1 MTRSLDPVVPLA
13 VARLDSGGRLVD
25 AEPRLRLLNDRA
37 GGGIGA
43 PLALPGVAAIAALA
57 QRLGI
62 AVSRAAVAADGEEE
76 LDLWVRAGPERGGVR
91 LEVSGWRARPAW
103 RPMAAPDRDADFLR
117 ASSDWLWETDAA
129 LRLTFV
135 SPDAAARHGFDLHA
149 LLGQPITRLFAL
161 ARDETGQLPIHSAIA
176 ARARFDG
183 QHAELRGTGRMVRL
197 DATPRSDPAG
207 RFAGFAGAAHFL
219 ETDRAPADGGEAR
232 PLSHAGA
239 SAFPPAFGRRLERA
253 LRTPLARIIANAEA
267 IRAQI
272 EGPIRGDYAAY
283 AADIGVAGRHLLG
296 LVEDLVELHAI
307 DHPDF
312 ATLPEAI
319 DLADVARRAAGLVG
333 LQAARAGV
341 RIDGPDAAI
350 VLPVRG
356 EFRRTLQI
364 LVNLLGNAIRY
375 SPEGGTVWLRAERE
389 GEMAC
394 VIVADQGKGI
404 APDEHARIFEKF
416 ARVDPGEPGGSG
428 LGLYIARRLARAM
441 HGDLIVDS
449 APGQGARFVLMLPLR
464 EGVERPSPPAGAPA

>member
-13 VARLDSGGRLVD
+13 VARLDSDGRLVD
-25 AEPRLRLLNDRA
+25 AEPRLRALNDRA
-37 GGGIGA
+37 GGSLGA

-57 QRLGI
+57 HRLGI

-91 LEVSGWRARPAW
+91 LEVSGWRPRPAW
-103 RPMAAPDRDADFLR
+103 RPSATPDRDGDFLR
-117 ASSDWLWETDAA
+117 AGSDWLWETDAA

-135 SPDAAARHGFDLHA
+135 SPDAAARHGFDLRA

-161 ARDETGQLPIHSAIA
+161 ARDETGQLPIHSAIT

-183 QHAELRGTGRMVRL
+183 QQAEIRGTGRMVRL
-197 DATPRSDPAG
+197 DATPRRDPAG
-207 RFAGFAGAAHFL
+207 RFAGFVGAAHL
-219 ETDRAPADGGEAR
+219 LDPESALADGGGMQPPSQR
-232 PLSHAGA
+232 GA
-239 SAFPPAFGRRLERA
+239 SAFPRAFGRRLERA
-253 LRTPLARIIANAEA
+253 LRAPLARIIANAES
-267 IRAQI
+267 IRAQTD
-272 EGPIRGDYAAY
+272 GPVRGDYAAY
-283 AADIGVAGRHLLG
+283 AADIGAAGRHLLG

-312 ATLPEAI
+312 TTASEAI
-319 DLADVARRAAGLVG
+319 DLADVARRAASLVG
-333 LQAARAGV
+333 LQAAKAGV
-341 RIDGPDAAI
+341 RIDGPDAEI
-350 VLPVRG
+350 LLPVRG
-356 EFRRTLQI
+356 EFRRALQI

-375 SPEGGTVWLRAERE
+375 SPEGSTVWLGADRE
-389 GEMAC
+389 GDMAC

-404 APDEHARIFEKF
+404 PPDEHVRIFEKF
-416 ARVDPGEPGGSG
+416 ARVDPSEPGGSG

-464 EGVERPSPPAGAPA
+464 EGVERPSPPTGAP